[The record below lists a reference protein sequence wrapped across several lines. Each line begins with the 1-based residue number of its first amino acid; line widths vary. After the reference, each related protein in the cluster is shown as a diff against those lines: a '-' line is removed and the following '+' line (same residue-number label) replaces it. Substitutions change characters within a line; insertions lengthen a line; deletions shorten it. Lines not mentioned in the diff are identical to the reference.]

1 MNAAP
6 KSPSAKSPFRHR
18 NLPLLL
24 LRAREAL
31 MQQFRPFLT
40 AEGLTDQQWRVVR
53 ALAENHPLP
62 LEPRQIGELCLI
74 SSPSLAGMLARME
87 ALGLVVRQRMES
99 DQRRVAVKLTP
110 KARRMAVRVA
120 EQAESRYQALEAAI
134 GVGVMHQVV
143 DALDALAAQL
153 QPGVADDAGEG

>member
-6 KSPSAKSPFRHR
+6 KSPFRHR

-31 MQQFRPFLT
+31 MQQFRPYLT
-40 AEGLTDQQWRVVR
+40 EQGLTDQQWRVVR
-53 ALAENHPLP
+53 ALAETHPQP

-87 ALGLVVRQRMES
+87 GLGLVVRQRMEN

-110 KARRMAVRVA
+110 KARRIAARVA
-120 EQAESRYQALEAAI
+120 EQAEGRYQALEAAI
-134 GVGVMHQVV
+134 GVDLMHQVV
-143 DALDALAAQL
+143 DALDALAAGM
-153 QPGVADDAGEG
+153 QPVTPGSADEADPA

>member
-6 KSPSAKSPFRHR
+6 KSPFRHR

-40 AEGLTDQQWRVVR
+40 EQGLTDQQWRVVR
-53 ALAENHPLP
+53 ALAEAHPQP

-87 ALGLVVRQRMES
+87 GLGLVARQRMEN

-110 KARRMAVRVA
+110 KARRIAVRVA
-120 EQAESRYQALEAAI
+120 EQAEGRYQALEAAI
-134 GVGVMHQVV
+134 GVDLMHQVV
-143 DALDALAAQL
+143 DALDALAAGL
-153 QPGVADDAGEG
+153 QPAALDEAGEG

>member
-1 MNAAP
+1 MNAAS
-6 KSPSAKSPFRHR
+6 KAPFRHR

-31 MQQFRPFLT
+31 MQQFRPYLT

-53 ALAENHPLP
+53 ALAEHHPQP

-87 ALGLVVRQRMES
+87 ALGLVQRERMEN
-99 DQRRVAVKLTP
+99 DQRRVAVKLSP
-110 KARRMAVRVA
+110 RARRIATRVA
-120 EQAESRYQALEAAI
+120 EQAEARYQALEARL
-134 GVGVMHQVV
+134 GVELMHQVV
-143 DALDALAAQL
+143 DALDALAAGL
-153 QPGVADDAGEG
+153 QPLAAAEPGED